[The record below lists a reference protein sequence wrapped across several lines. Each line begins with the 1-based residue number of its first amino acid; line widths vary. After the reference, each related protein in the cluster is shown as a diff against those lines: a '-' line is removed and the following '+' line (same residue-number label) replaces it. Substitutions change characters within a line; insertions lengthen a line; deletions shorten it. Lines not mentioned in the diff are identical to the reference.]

1 MNRNTK
7 KGFTIVEL
15 IIVIAV
21 IGILAAVLIPTFSG
35 LIRKA
40 MLASDE
46 ALVKNLNTALAA
58 DAENGTHAT
67 MSKAL
72 TAAKNFGFDVDKINA
87 KAGGNE
93 ILWDSYNDCFVY
105 VDEGKVT
112 YIPNSKLNGDPAD
125 HQLWKIYDKAA
136 DIPATTA
143 QKYSIYLADN
153 NATALNSTLAV
164 GFDAGQNTKLT
175 EVTYVGA
182 GSAKEVVINTN
193 GGELK
198 VTGNN
203 DTVKHYGSANKITVD
218 GTYHEYGA
226 TKQLVSIGG
235 TVTTQASSVVVSIVA
250 QPAGSSKVTI
260 DVSKKVTEV
269 VVEDQYNANT
279 TVVGTTAVK
288 ESATNVNALKE
299 AQKYPANAASV
310 PAGFVVDNTART
322 LTIKD
327 DVALMYYGYVLDSEK
342 AWTLDVSKGVNEYE
356 SFWYSNGNYG
366 KFVTVTL
373 ESDIDLNGAIFEKGM
388 NTFGHSFDGQGHTIK
403 NAKVLDYASQNV
415 GLFAHTRN
423 ARFSNLTLDNITVV
437 TNADENATENA
448 TRKDVSAG
456 ILAGATSVPQNNI
469 TIKNSSVTG
478 GKYTGGVI
486 GYVYGSIVECKLEN
500 VSVSGQYKVGGV
512 SGYVCIDGESGAGT
526 RKINNNTLTSVNV
539 KAENVMQGKTEVV
552 GKIVGNYNVT
562 GSDVS
567 GECIGNTFTGNT
579 TATNN
584 IGRVE
589 EIAVKEN

>member
-153 NATALNSTLAV
+153 TATALNSTLAV

-203 DTVKHYGSANKITVD
+203 DTIKHYGSANKITVD

-226 TKQLVSIGG
+226 TKQLVAIGG

-269 VVEDQYNANT
+269 VVEEQYNANT

-299 AQKYPANAASV
+299 AQKYPADAASV
-310 PAGFVVDNTART
+310 PAGFIVDKTART

-327 DVALMYYGYVLDSEK
+327 DVALMYYGYVLDSKK
-342 AWTLDVSKGVNEYE
+342 ALALDVSKGVSDYK
-356 SFWYSNGNYG
+356 SFWYSNGEYEYDG

-415 GLFAHTRN
+415 GLFAHTRY

-437 TNADENATENA
+437 TNADEITE
-448 TRKDVSAG
+448 RKDVSAG

-478 GKYTGGVI
+478 GKYTGGLI
-486 GYVYGSIVECKLEN
+486 GYVYGSIVGCKLEN

-512 SGYVCIDGESGAGT
+512 SGYVCVETKDAVRTIQ
-526 RKINNNTLTSVNV
+526 INNNILTSVNV

-589 EIAVKEN
+589 DFKVKEN